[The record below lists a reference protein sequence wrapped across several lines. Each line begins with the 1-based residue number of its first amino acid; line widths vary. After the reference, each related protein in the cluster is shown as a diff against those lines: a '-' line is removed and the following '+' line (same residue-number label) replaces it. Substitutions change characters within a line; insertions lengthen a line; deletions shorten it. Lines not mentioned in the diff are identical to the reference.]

1 MVVVVIQTVDGEKY
15 PQFWTPVM
23 LKYQDRPEVM
33 KFVYDKDPSQYRR
46 VFVTPSY
53 LIPTYKTLIDL
64 ENGKDLT
71 PETASMYNAKEYLRL
86 PK

>member
-23 LKYQDRPEVM
+23 LKYRDRPNVM
-33 KFVYDKDPSQYRR
+33 KFVYDEDPNKYSSR

-71 PETASMYNAKEYLRL
+71 SETASMYNAKDYL
-86 PK
+86 

>member
-23 LKYQDRPEVM
+23 LKYRDRSNIM
-33 KFVYDKDPSQYRR
+33 KFVYDGDPNKYSK
-46 VFVTPSY
+46 VFVTPSN

-71 PETASMYNAKEYLRL
+71 PETASMYNAKYYL
-86 PK
+86 